1 MFNRCSTMFHHFSP
15 QKPQLGVPSTTD
27 SMSKRDCWK
36 WVRKVAAPNSRSPS
50 RAATL
55 PTRLL
60 SKTSCIGNP
69 NLEQWE
75 KKNVWKKCGTH
86 WKNVMILIMN
96 GIEWVSGE
104 ASSAKLRGLVHNW
117 PYSLIIGGRKW
128 GGTSVDHA
136 VEEGHVDCVGGNPN
150 KSAGLTQKNA
160 SGGT

>member
-1 MFNRCSTMFHHFSP
+1 MVYYRCSTMFHHFSP

-75 KKNVWKKCGTH
+75 KKTYEKMWNPLKEC
-86 WKNVMILIMN
+86 NDIN
-96 GIEWVSGE
+96 YEW
-104 ASSAKLRGLVHNW
+104 
-117 PYSLIIGGRKW
+117 
-128 GGTSVDHA
+128 D
-136 VEEGHVDCVGGNPN
+136 
-150 KSAGLTQKNA
+150 
-160 SGGT
+160 